1 VADRRIAGT
10 STLTV
15 DGRAYRIGDA
25 IKVSID
31 AFEREGVVGLSGV
44 GGYIER
50 NRVPF
55 IEATVLTDGDFST
68 EELNAITDA
77 TVKVDLAN
85 GKSYVLRNAWS
96 AMPAEIDAAAG
107 TCPVRFEG
115 MQGKEL

>member
-1 VADRRIAGT
+1 MADRRIAGT

-15 DGRAYRIGDA
+15 DGRAYKIGDA
-25 IKVSID
+25 IKVSVD

-44 GGYIER
+44 AGYIER

-55 IEATVLTDGDFST
+55 VEVTALTDSDFST
-68 EELNAITDA
+68 EEINAITDA

-96 AMPAEIDAAAG
+96 AMPCEIDASNG
-107 TCPVRFEG
+107 TCPLRFEG
-115 MQGKEL
+115 MEGKEL